1 MRRMLLNCL
10 ALIAVLVFVSM
21 LRAIARHR
29 SECGPE
35 VSWRT
40 SALSEYVWVTVPW
53 LMMAACVF
61 PAVRRIL
68 ALG

>member
-1 MRRMLLNCL
+1 MRCTLLLCL

-21 LRAIARHR
+21 LHAIARHR
-29 SECGPE
+29 AAGGADE
-35 VSWRT
+35 SWRT
-40 SALSEYVWVTVPW
+40 SALSEYLWATVPW
-53 LMMAACVF
+53 LMMGACAF

>member
-1 MRRMLLNCL
+1 MRRMLLICL

-29 SECGPE
+29 SASGSDQ
-35 VSWRT
+35 SWRT
-40 SALSEYVWVTVPW
+40 SALSEYVWATVPW
-53 LMMAACVF
+53 LMMGACVF